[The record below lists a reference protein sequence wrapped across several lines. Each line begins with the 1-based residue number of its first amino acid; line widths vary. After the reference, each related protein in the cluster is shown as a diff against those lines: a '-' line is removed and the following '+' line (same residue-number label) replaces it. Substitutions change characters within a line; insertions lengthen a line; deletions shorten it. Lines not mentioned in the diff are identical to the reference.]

1 MRGDGETAAAAT
13 VADTVVVVE
22 AEVLVRLVIAA
33 YLRDCGYRVVEA
45 TSAAEAIQ
53 ILDLDDLRADVVLT
67 AVDLG
72 GEADGFA
79 LAQWVRRRRPGLEVL
94 LAGTVAREA
103 DLAGDLCHQGP
114 TLSRPYEPQAVVD
127 RIRRLLARRRRDE
140 APPQS

>member
-1 MRGDGETAAAAT
+1 MRGDGDTGAAMT
-13 VADTVVVVE
+13 VAETVVVVE

-45 TSAAEAIQ
+45 TSASEAMQ
-53 ILDLDDLRADVVLT
+53 ILDRDDIPADVVLT

-72 GEADGFA
+72 GATDGFA

-94 LAGTVAREA
+94 LAGTVARAA

-114 TLSRPYEPQAVVD
+114 TLSRPYEPRVVVD
-127 RIRRLLARRRRDE
+127 RIRRLLARR
-140 APPQS
+140 PPSTR

>member
-1 MRGDGETAAAAT
+1 MRGDGDTGVAAT
-13 VADTVVVVE
+13 VAETVVVVD

-45 TSAAEAIQ
+45 TSAAEAMQ
-53 ILDLDDLRADVVLT
+53 LLDVDDLRADVVLT

-72 GEADGFA
+72 GETDGFA

-103 DLAGDLCHQGP
+103 HLAGELCDQGP

-127 RIRRLLARRRRDE
+127 RIRRLLARRPR
-140 APPQS
+140 

>member
-1 MRGDGETAAAAT
+1 MRGDGETGVAAT
-13 VADTVVVVE
+13 VAETVVVVE

-45 TSAAEAIQ
+45 TSASEAMQ
-53 ILDLDDLRADVVLT
+53 ILDRDDIPADVVLT

-72 GEADGFA
+72 GATDGFA

-94 LAGTVAREA
+94 LAGTVARAA

-114 TLSRPYEPQAVVD
+114 TLSRPYEPQVVVD
-127 RIRRLLARRRRDE
+127 RIRRLLARRPRGT
-140 APPQS
+140 PQP

>member
-1 MRGDGETAAAAT
+1 MRGDGETGVAAT
-13 VADTVVVVE
+13 VAETVVVVE

-45 TSAAEAIQ
+45 ASAAEAMQ
-53 ILDLDDLRADVVLT
+53 ILDCDDIPADVVLT

-72 GEADGFA
+72 GATDGFA

-94 LAGTVAREA
+94 LAGTVARAA

-114 TLSRPYEPQAVVD
+114 PLSRPYEPQVVVD
-127 RIRRLLARRRRDE
+127 RIRRLLARRPRGT
-140 APPQS
+140 PQP